1 MRQSC
6 LCELI
11 NTGMCDGAEKQ
22 VICPSH
28 PRNRSTPKITPL
40 RHAIW
45 WVGYYGFERPIEL
58 LRRKMH
64 EWHWVHTWGPWVDGQ
79 RFAVAYPWTKAGCFA
94 HYVTYQVRH
103 CEQCGLKEKNERW
116 S

>member
-1 MRQSC
+1 MSNC

-11 NTGMCDGAEKQ
+11 NTGMCDGSEKQ

-28 PRNRSTPKITPL
+28 PSNRSTPKETPL
-40 RHAIW
+40 RLAVW
-45 WVGYYGFERPIEL
+45 WVTYYGFMRPAEL
-58 LRRKMH
+58 IRRKMH

-94 HYVTYQVRH
+94 HYVTNQVRH
-103 CEQCGLKEKNERW
+103 CEQCGLMEKNVIW